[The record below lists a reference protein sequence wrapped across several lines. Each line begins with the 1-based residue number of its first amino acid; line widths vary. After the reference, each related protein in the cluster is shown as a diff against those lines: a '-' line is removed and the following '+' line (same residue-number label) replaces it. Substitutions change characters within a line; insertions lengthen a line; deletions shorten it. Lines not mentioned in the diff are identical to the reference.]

1 MFMNFLIVFLFV
13 MREICV
19 RVAAHYAAK
28 LLDEWLE
35 EDEKSE

>member
-1 MFMNFLIVFLFV
+1 MIFLTVFLLV

-19 RVAAHYAAK
+19 RVAAHYAIK

>member
-1 MFMNFLIVFLFV
+1 MIYLSIFLKVL
-13 MREICV
+13 RDICIS
-19 RVAAHYAAK
+19 VAAHYAAK

>member
-1 MFMNFLIVFLFV
+1 MLILQCFLKVVYDLCIA
-13 MREICV
+13 
-19 RVAAHYAAK
+19 VAACYATK

>member
-1 MFMNFLIVFLFV
+1 MMDLLIIFLKV

-19 RVAAHYAAK
+19 HVAAHFAAK